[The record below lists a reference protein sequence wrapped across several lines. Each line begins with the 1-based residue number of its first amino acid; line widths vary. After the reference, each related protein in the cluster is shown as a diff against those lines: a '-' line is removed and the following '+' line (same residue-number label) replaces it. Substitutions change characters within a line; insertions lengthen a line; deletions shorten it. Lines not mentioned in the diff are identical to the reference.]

1 MTGRIER
8 ERKLIEAAMQKLWE
22 RYGEAGMPYGNLHSG
37 LEKWIEETGNPAFYK
52 PLRQKADE
60 LGIK

>member
-1 MTGRIER
+1 MG
-8 ERKLIEAAMQKLWE
+8 KLWQ

-37 LEKWIEETGNPAFYK
+37 LEKWIEETGNPEFYK

-60 LGIK
+60 FGIK